1 METGKKSINYVKLE
15 IAVSITDI
23 IIDSQQ
29 MARLHLSSRNK
40 ITHRKRFSTVLYMK
54 LDSLCLSLDSYLRH
68 ILISFFLSAEEA
80 GRVLLQHLQFY
91 DVFYIGGSARGIV
104 RRGRGGY

>member
-54 LDSLCLSLDSYLRH
+54 LDSLGLSLDSYLRN
-68 ILISFFLSAEEA
+68 ILVSFLFPGEVA
-80 GRVLLQHLQFY
+80 GCVLLQHL
-91 DVFYIGGSARGIV
+91 
-104 RRGRGGY
+104 